1 LFDFV
6 KILAYFF
13 KGYMNRHEEIK
24 GLEAEIDLLKQ
35 KLNKTIGKS
44 SKNTVNSSSIL
55 EISKKL
61 DTLITRHFE
70 LKKQVAR
77 KSSK

>member
-1 LFDFV
+1 
-6 KILAYFF
+6 
-13 KGYMNRHEEIK
+13 MNRHEEIK